1 MPEENNDDPKSRR
14 RSIRFSPDA
23 GTYAKI
29 DLEASRPDGSFRP
42 SVVALVPEES
52 AKGVGLVVLA
62 TSELQVGKYCRI
74 QVGKL
79 PILRAE
85 VRWRQDVDS
94 GISRLGL
101 LYLE

>member
-1 MPEENNDDPKSRR
+1 MSSDDPKSKR
-14 RSIRFSPDA
+14 RSIRFAPDS

-29 DLEASRPDGSFRP
+29 DLEAAREDGSFQP

-52 AKGVGLVVLA
+52 AKGVGLVVL
-62 TSELQVGKYCRI
+62 TTNDLQVGAFCKI

-79 PILRAE
+79 QPLRAE
-85 VRWRQDVDS
+85 VRWRQDVDP
-94 GISRLGL
+94 GILRLGL